1 MASSSSGGSA
11 VHDEIRSQ
19 LLRALSTKKTTT
31 ATDDPP
37 PAAAMAVFRA
47 LSTKKTDAQDPPA
60 ADAVAATVFDGPPP
74 MSFTAAPLPPPQ
86 LRPRAPPQRPPLG
99 PWTSANSVGEVET
112 TSDVDDPRPIRIRQR
127 VRGTR
132 PGADDAAATSTAKG
146 SHSSLSSHGAGAG
159 RAEADDVHGGG
170 GGSSS
175 SSSSSVQYPEVI
187 VDPVPAPWV
196 RYFDETYQHH
206 YYYNEETGVSQ
217 WEPPGSAL
225 PADVGSG
232 SGLDQD
238 YDHHERERERRKEK
252 KRSSPKH
259 ADGSTKKND
268 KGSERKKGSSKK
280 AHCAM
285 PPHMLL
291 LDTSTS
297 SDLGGWAGG
306 AFSDGG
312 HSPLRASAAH
322 PSSSSPTHPHPLPAS
337 LSPMFCDVNDCY
349 SDMDGDGD
357 RCVSLPFLAQCSPR
371 FDTHSRTTCAPLGQ
385 WAVHDADL

>member
-31 ATDDPP
+31 ASDDPP

-60 ADAVAATVFDGPPP
+60 AAAVAATVFDGPPP
-74 MSFTAAPLPPPQ
+74 AVSFTAAPLPPPQ

-99 PWTSANSVGEVET
+99 PWTSANSVGEAET

-146 SHSSLSSHGAGAG
+146 SNGG
-159 RAEADDVHGGG
+159 AEADDVHGGS
-170 GGSSS
+170 GSSI
-175 SSSSSVQYPEVI
+175 QHPEVI

-232 SGLDQD
+232 SGLDHD
-238 YDHHERERERRKEK
+238 YDHHERERGRRKEK

-322 PSSSSPTHPHPLPAS
+322 PSSSSPSPTHPHPLPAS

-357 RCVSLPFLAQCSPR
+357 RCVSLPCCSAVHSPW
-371 FDTHSRTTCAPLGQ
+371 FDIHTCVPVPLGQ